1 MEGVKMAVFLL
12 EGMVKVAV
20 GKGWDII
27 EKLDGYSGFSRTL
40 RYSGYFDEII
50 CIEEKLKI

>member
-1 MEGVKMAVFLL
+1 MAGVKMAVFLL
-12 EGMVKVAV
+12 EGMEKVAV

-40 RYSGYFDEII
+40 RYSGCLGEIM
-50 CIEEKLKI
+50 E